1 MANEFYTTFGSGEP
15 NSCIVFHDGNE
26 PPTLAANTVTL
37 WAEDVGSAGH
47 ELKVKDEN
55 GNITILSSNVEA
67 YPDDMAVSDTYPHVT
82 LLQNEFIG
90 VGTYISTIRQAELVQ
105 ELAKKEGL
113 LKVDEFIV
121 KHVDIPKKDWAA
133 AEQWRHEQRNE
144 EIEKAINYSAKLSV
158 DLVDAMATQDYLKAN
173 IIQPP
178 DGNEPN
184 DPNGTAVWKEQFK
197 CHEQYVQK
205 LKEAKCLIDGLKIE
219 QSNMKIPRTYVIR
232 SKPAWLKDDKDGE

>member
-1 MANEFYTTFGSGEP
+1 MANEFYMTFGSGEP

-26 PPTLAANTVTL
+26 PPTLVANTVTL

-113 LKVDEFIV
+113 LKEDEFII
-121 KHVDIPKKDWAA
+121 KHVDIPQKDWAA
-133 AEQWRHEQRNE
+133 AEQWRFEQREREVTSTLARKASMKTELNNARDIAADLLVHPVPAPIGIIPNDPDQLEQRN
-144 EIEKAINYSAKLSV
+144 KAKTEYIQYAKKV
-158 DLVDAMATQDYLKAN
+158 DSTQDQIHRLEQDIA
-173 IIQPP
+173 
-178 DGNEPN
+178 
-184 DPNGTAVWKEQFK
+184 AV
-197 CHEQYVQK
+197 
-205 LKEAKCLIDGLKIE
+205 
-219 QSNMKIPRTYVIR
+219 KIPKQYTKRP
-232 SKPAWLKDDKDGE
+232 KPAWLKGKDK